1 MCRWCNLVFLLY
13 WVWLVYTQF
22 GNAWMKCYVRMWL
35 YLPYSSKQKLW
46 WLYNSTIRVMWY
58 LCWCCH
64 IHSTMSGFV
73 VKYGAFNPLLKV
85 FPYDIDE
92 SKHESCFRFTPG
104 NTISFSNILWYQ
116 ILLHHNTTLSQEIEP
131 KRLSIVLSPLIWNIL
146 FKWSFRYMK
155 LYPRDTLQ
163 LLSQICKNNDHAQ
176 YKYAKA
182 HMTFNG
188 YIEKITWVQLIM
200 RYEEYYIVR
209 NYNHHTHHSKVLYL
223 IWIVQSQ
230 RMRYND
236 CSLSYKTYNVT
247 NST

>member
-1 MCRWCNLVFLLY
+1 
-13 WVWLVYTQF
+13 
-22 GNAWMKCYVRMWL
+22 
-35 YLPYSSKQKLW
+35 
-46 WLYNSTIRVMWY
+46 
-58 LCWCCH
+58 
-64 IHSTMSGFV
+64 
-73 VKYGAFNPLLKV
+73 
-85 FPYDIDE
+85 
-92 SKHESCFRFTPG
+92 
-104 NTISFSNILWYQ
+104 
-116 ILLHHNTTLSQEIEP
+116 
-131 KRLSIVLSPLIWNIL
+131 
-146 FKWSFRYMK
+146 MK
-155 LYPRDTLQ
+155 LYPHDTLQ

-188 YIEKITWVQLIM
+188 YIEKITWVQLIT